1 MNLTRFW
8 AKLPAIV
15 LSGSALVFS
24 VGCVT
29 PDDGGANNGGD
40 TGQNQTGGND
50 ANGNTNSTGVG
61 NVDTGN
67 GNGNGQSTDGVGNGT
82 DQNGGDIGGG
92 SNSGG
97 NAGGGNGAGADVG
110 NGEFSTPAPNVADAR
125 ADVLNGSE
133 LTSNTPGSIEISVN
147 AAGAT
152 TVTADLS
159 AVGGGSNEVL
169 VSDGNGGWTWNGTVT
184 PTTGGEKEITITASN
199 GSGETTTTTT
209 VNVEEVRTLTSG
221 QRVNGTVGRGE
232 YDHYVVDAPVGTAEV
247 DVVMDG
253 TGNADLYVKRDSM
266 ASSENSDFYR
276 NSGGSYE
283 SVKIYWCSRPPIVA
297 GSLYYVAV
305 KGNADNSDYSLTAT
319 VR

>member
-15 LSGSALVFS
+15 LSGSALIFS
-24 VGCVT
+24 VGCVNE
-29 PDDGGANNGGD
+29 PGANNGTD
-40 TGQNQTGGND
+40 GQNNGQTNNGTDG
-50 ANGNTNSTGVG
+50 NGNTNNTGVG
-61 NVDTGN
+61 SVNNGGGN
-67 GNGNGQSTDGVGNGT
+67 GNGTDGNGVDNGQGNDGGSVGNGGN
-82 DQNGGDIGGG
+82 DGG
-92 SNSGG
+92 SAGG
-97 NAGGGNGAGADVG
+97 NNGAGGSVT
-110 NGEFSTPAPNVADAR
+110 NGDLSSAAPNVADAR
-125 ADVLNGSE
+125 ADVLNGNE
-133 LTSNTPGSIEISVN
+133 LTSNTPGSLEISVN
-147 AAGAT
+147 VAGAT

-159 AVGGGSNEVL
+159 GVGGGSNEVL

-184 PTTGGEKEITITASN
+184 PTTGGQKEITITASN
-199 GSGETTTTTT
+199 GAGETTTTTT

-221 QRVNGTVGRGE
+221 ERVNGTVGRGE
-232 YDHYVVDAPVGTAEV
+232 YDHYVIDAPVGTAEV

-305 KGNADNSDYSLTAT
+305 KGNSDSSDYSLTAT